1 MFMGMRRAQRR
12 CSGKTGGKFFKVAAA
27 RGDLIYCIY
36 LLPVPGSA
44 ARPGAGAKPC
54 CWENVRFGDL
64 PHAVPR
70 GNRGAHS
77 PPERLNPLVL
87 AYVGD
92 AVFELFV
99 RTVLAGEHDAKAH
112 ALHVMSSRRVRAGA
126 QAAAARGLFDELS
139 EEERAVFLRGRN
151 AKTHSAPRHAE
162 SGEYSYATALEC
174 LFGYLYLPTA
184 RSA

>member
-1 MFMGMRRAQRR
+1 METFRTLCRGETEGRA
-12 CSGKTGGKFFKVAAA
+12 A
-27 RGDLIYCIY
+27 
-36 LLPVPGSA
+36 
-44 ARPGAGAKPC
+44 
-54 CWENVRFGDL
+54 
-64 PHAVPR
+64 
-70 GNRGAHS
+70 

-99 RTVLAGEHDAKAH
+99 RTVLADEHDAKAH

-174 LFGYLYLPTA
+174 LFGYLYLADRQERLMQLMRRALEIENITDPEEQKPFRA
-184 RSA
+184 